1 MLTTYVNHVT
11 DRVSLVY
18 WHIIGTW
25 IIIISLLVCTRAT
38 PASAKF
44 VFTDFENHTGW
55 SNNGF
60 VVLLGLLQ
68 SQYSFT
74 GYDSAAH
81 MVSPSVLSRWCDPSP
96 YPRQILTFWVFKRPK
111 RHRTLRE
118 EDQFQSWALYWLLP
132 FSV

>member
-1 MLTTYVNHVT
+1 M
-11 DRVSLVY
+11 
-18 WHIIGTW
+18 IGTW
-25 IIIISLLVCTRAT
+25 VLIIALLVCTRNS
-38 PASAKF
+38 PAPAKF

-81 MVSPSVLSRWCDPSP
+81 MVSHIFLVHSP
-96 YPRQILTFWVFKRPK
+96 YSPQQILIIFGGNNRLK
-111 RHRTLRE
+111 RHRMRNE
-118 EDQFQSWALYWLLP
+118 EDLSQSWVPFWPLL
-132 FSV
+132 FLV

>member
-25 IIIISLLVCTRAT
+25 IIIIALLVCTRDT
-38 PASAKF
+38 PASARF

-81 MVSPSVLSRWCDPSP
+81 MVSPSGVLADGVIPPGR
-96 YPRQILTFWVFKRPK
+96 F
-111 RHRTLRE
+111 
-118 EDQFQSWALYWLLP
+118 
-132 FSV
+132 